1 MPRLRRVKEGFELV
15 KQPPRRMMLEHIF
28 KTKEEIKRSLKA
40 SFIIR
45 IPYYVE
51 I

>member
-1 MPRLRRVKEGFELV
+1 MPRLRRVKEGFELF
-15 KQPPRRMMLEHIF
+15 KQPPRMMMLEHIF
-28 KTKEEIKRSLKA
+28 KTKEEIERSPKV

-45 IPYYVE
+45 ITYYVE